1 MKVIHYIP
9 SIDQNTGGTATYIQL
24 LAKELGKLIELH
36 IFTHQSKS
44 PLKMEN
50 CIVHY
55 VPKYIPLL
63 HIWTDTIS
71 TLFDNIQPDIV
82 HINCCWIPD
91 CAAIQRLALSKNYPV
106 VITPHGMLEP
116 WVLAKNYWKKKL
128 PASLFP

>member
-63 HIWTDTIS
+63 HTMI
-71 TLFDNIQPDIV
+71 
-82 HINCCWIPD
+82 
-91 CAAIQRLALSKNYPV
+91 R
-106 VITPHGMLEP
+106 
-116 WVLAKNYWKKKL
+116 
-128 PASLFP
+128 

>member
-1 MKVIHYIP
+1 
-9 SIDQNTGGTATYIQL
+9 
-24 LAKELGKLIELH
+24 
-36 IFTHQSKS
+36 
-44 PLKMEN
+44 MEN

-106 VITPHGMLEP
+106 VITPHGNVRALGACKKLLE
-116 WVLAKNYWKKKL
+116 KKL
-128 PASLFP
+128 PALLFYQNIH

>member
-71 TLFDNIQPDIV
+71 TLFDNIQPDPEYLYCN
-82 HINCCWIPD
+82 HRHH
-91 CAAIQRLALSKNYPV
+91 QRLLTAQNSPSSIPK
-106 VITPHGMLEP
+106 H
-116 WVLAKNYWKKKL
+116 
-128 PASLFP
+128 ASLE